1 MTWLDGITDSMD
13 KSFSRLP
20 EMDRKKYSENLIRNF
35 HISKSAL
42 DLIYSLMKK
51 IFNTCSLSDT
61 ILGPGKYL

>member
-1 MTWLDGITDSMD
+1 MQNNVYNSN
-13 KSFSRLP
+13 
-20 EMDRKKYSENLIRNF
+20 KYSENLIRNF
-35 HISKSAL
+35 HVSKSAL